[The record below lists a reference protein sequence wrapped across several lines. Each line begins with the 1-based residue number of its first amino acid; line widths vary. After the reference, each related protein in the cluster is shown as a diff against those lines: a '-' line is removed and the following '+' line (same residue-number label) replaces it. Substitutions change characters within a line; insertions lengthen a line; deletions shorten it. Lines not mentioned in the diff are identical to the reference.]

1 MLVVVDGGARSIHL
15 RVVAYR
21 WLVLTSLLMAV
32 SLTCGCIPWC
42 SALWG
47 LIHAAPVLTGE
58 VSESLYCV
66 ALQKVKHEMP
76 VLTGV
81 VVRDPSI

>member
-1 MLVVVDGGARSIHL
+1 M
-15 RVVAYR
+15 
-21 WLVLTSLLMAV
+21 
-32 SLTCGCIPWC
+32 
-42 SALWG
+42 
-47 LIHAAPVLTGE
+47 APVLTGE

-81 VVRDPSI
+81 VVQDPSI